1 MSSRRASRSA
11 FYCFAREQLPGLRG
25 RGVPVSR
32 VVDAI
37 PYCSQAW
44 ALLPKEER
52 ILYMEMAHKENRK
65 NGSQKTVTES
75 NLMTSVRLYQLFM
88 SLIPSQRQLS
98 CAKHLHKV
106 HGEYF
111 EIKFDKYL
119 PCDKWFEHNKIMS
132 VTADIFYFLNIYSHG
147 KLPSHCEQR
156 FLPCE
161 IGCVK
166 FSLQDGIIADFHHFI
181 DPEVPPCGFRYH
193 CQAAS
198 DATHKIP
205 VSGFHLPCASYAV
218 VLQELLDFVQP
229 ARDAQPQFYCR
240 HDDRF
245 RVSWCL
251 NRMASQTGIVK
262 HLELLAVED
271 LVTEL
276 YRKKYKEEPSKTW
289 VCRELD
295 VFLWDFCSNTRC
307 KWHEEN
313 DIVCC
318 ALASCKKIAYCISRS
333 LAGVYGVSLTA
344 AHLPSDYDES
354 MNTKMVILDAG
365 RFQKMKAE
373 RSECDRH
380 LAPLSHNQEL
390 MVPEGGSPC
399 GVKNDLYGASGV
411 RGRGITRLNK

>member
-1 MSSRRASRSA
+1 RSA

-52 ILYMEMAHKENRK
+52 IIYMEMAHKENRK
-65 NGSQKTVTES
+65 NGSQKTVTEVKAERGTPF
-75 NLMTSVRLYQLFM
+75 NVVAAVVVNTIMNVAQL
-88 SLIPSQRQLS
+88 IIWVQVE
-98 CAKHLHKV
+98 A
-106 HGEYF
+106 
-111 EIKFDKYL
+111 
-119 PCDKWFEHNKIMS
+119 

-240 HDDRF
+240 VWSKPEF

-318 ALASCKKIAYCISRS
+318 ALASCKKI
-333 LAGVYGVSLTA
+333 
-344 AHLPSDYDES
+344 
-354 MNTKMVILDAG
+354 
-365 RFQKMKAE
+365 
-373 RSECDRH
+373 
-380 LAPLSHNQEL
+380 
-390 MVPEGGSPC
+390 
-399 GVKNDLYGASGV
+399 
-411 RGRGITRLNK
+411 

>member
-1 MSSRRASRSA
+1 MSSRRPSRSA

-25 RGVPVSR
+25 RGVPVRR

-44 ALLPKEER
+44 ALLPKEEK
-52 ILYMEMAHKENRK
+52 IIYTEMAHKENRK
-65 NGSQKTVTES
+65 NCSQKTVTEPHP
-75 NLMTSVRLYQLFM
+75 VPAC
-88 SLIPSQRQLS
+88 LITKM
-98 CAKHLHKV
+98 A
-106 HGEYF
+106 
-111 EIKFDKYL
+111 
-119 PCDKWFEHNKIMS
+119 S
-132 VTADIFYFLNIYSHG
+132 VTPLLDVSDPAVIADIFYFLNIYSHG

-181 DPEVPPCGFRYH
+181 DPEEPPCGFRYH

-251 NRMASQTGIVK
+251 NRMASLTGVVK

-271 LVTEL
+271 LVIEL
-276 YRKKYKEEPSKTW
+276 YRKKHKEEPSKTW
-289 VCRELD
+289 VYRELD

-354 MNTKMVILDAG
+354 TTTKMVILDAG

-380 LAPLSHNQEL
+380 LALLSQNQEL
-390 MVPEGGSPC
+390 TVPNGDSPR
-399 GVKNDLYGASGV
+399 GVKSYLYGASGV
-411 RGRGITRLNK
+411 RGRGITRLET